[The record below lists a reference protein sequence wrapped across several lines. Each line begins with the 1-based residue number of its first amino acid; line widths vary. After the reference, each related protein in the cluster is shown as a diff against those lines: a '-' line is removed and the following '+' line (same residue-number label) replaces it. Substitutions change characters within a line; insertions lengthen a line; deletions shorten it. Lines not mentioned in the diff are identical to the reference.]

1 MKRQASKD
9 ARPIPCIFLVAQAA
23 AVDHAAIHVVGIIHD
38 YAARSALDVAN
49 KSNAAGIF
57 LESGIVETTPRRH
70 TESKLSRELIHALLF
85 FGKFADAK
93 QNLSGPCHHP
103 SMDSV
108 TFPIVVHT
116 LIFDEGGRLLLLRRK
131 GTGLMDGY
139 LGLPGGHLQAGET
152 VSNAAMRECKEEVCI
167 EAKAIQPLVVM
178 PFMGGVDFIFEA
190 HEWTGAAEIGEPDKC
205 SEIGWFVPETI
216 PRDAV
221 PFVSKALELRRQK
234 VWYHE
239 YLD

>member
-1 MKRQASKD
+1 MIRHRVFD
-9 ARPIPCIFLVAQAA
+9 
-23 AVDHAAIHVVGIIHD
+23 
-38 YAARSALDVAN
+38 
-49 KSNAAGIF
+49 
-57 LESGIVETTPRRH
+57 RRC
-70 TESKLSRELIHALLF
+70 F
-85 FGKFADAK
+85 FEKYADAK

-103 SMDSV
+103 GMEGV

-116 LIFDEGGRLLLLRRK
+116 LIFDDGGRLLLLRRK
-131 GTGLMDGY
+131 GTGFMDGY
-139 LGLPGGHLQAGET
+139 LGPPGGHLQAGET

-190 HEWTGAAEIGEPDKC
+190 HEWTGIAEIGEPDKC
-205 SEIGWFVPETI
+205 SEIGWFVPETL

-221 PFVSKALELRRQK
+221 PFVPKALELRAQK